1 MLPLLLIPITFTVEV
16 LQISE
21 LSISIILGVLPG
33 KFDGSFGLVP
43 SFSWTFS
50 YARGGNIPHILMHLA
65 GKKAVFLEA
74 DGLGICLAQS
84 F

>member
-1 MLPLLLIPITFTVEV
+1 MPLLLIPITFTVKV

-21 LSISIILGVLPG
+21 LS
-33 KFDGSFGLVP
+33 P
-43 SFSWTFS
+43 SFLEFCLGDFIVPLALCLLFLGLFS
-50 YARGGNIPHILMHLA
+50 YARGGNIPHILMQLA

-84 F
+84 L

>member
-1 MLPLLLIPITFTVEV
+1 MLPLSLIPITFTVEV

-21 LSISIILGVLPG
+21 LS
-33 KFDGSFGLVP
+33 P
-43 SFSWTFS
+43 SFLEFCLGNMIVPLASCHLFLGLFS
-50 YARGGNIPHILMHLA
+50 YVRGGNIPHTLMQLA

-84 F
+84 L